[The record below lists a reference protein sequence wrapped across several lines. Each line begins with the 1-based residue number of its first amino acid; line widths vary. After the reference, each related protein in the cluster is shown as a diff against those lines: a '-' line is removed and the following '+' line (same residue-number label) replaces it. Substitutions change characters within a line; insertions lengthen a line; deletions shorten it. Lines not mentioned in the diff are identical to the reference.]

1 MSSSLRSRD
10 PRGEPENRCF
20 FNDASG
26 DGVDGVRDAEFCVGT
41 FGVILPIDASPAT
54 SKAEMADRD
63 DVFALVST

>member
-20 FNDASG
+20 FSEASG
-26 DGVDGVRDAEFCVGT
+26 DGVDGVRDAGVDV
-41 FGVILPIDASPAT
+41 FGVIFPNEASPAT
-54 SKAEMADRD
+54 SKAEMAERV